1 MLKKRIF
8 FAVFFILGLFF
19 LPNLSAAKE
28 SVKLMVFHSPSC
40 SRCIEAK
47 RSLFP
52 DIENKYRGKIE
63 LEYYDLGNVDNYK
76 LLLGLKE
83 KYNQD
88 IALELPVIFIQGNL
102 LNGRSDLKTALP
114 MLIDLSLATIKTEE
128 DFRHKDLVEYFKSLG
143 PWVILGSG
151 LVDGIN
157 PCAFT
162 VIVFFVS
169 YLALQGYRRK
179 EMLIVGLS
187 FVFSVFVTYSLIGLG
202 LFNFLYRLKGFWI
215 FVKVF
220 NLSVGIFSIL
230 LGSLA
235 LYDFFKF
242 LKTKDTQ
249 GLALQLPGVI
259 KNRIHKVIGDNYR
272 KASGSK
278 IPRLILSALVTGFLV
293 SLLEAVCTG
302 QLYLPT
308 IAFVLKTTTLKWQ
321 ALLYLVYYN
330 IMFILPLL
338 AVLFLA
344 LLGVTSVQFASF
356 LRKNL
361 AIVKIIM
368 AAVFLSL
375 GIFLIFKG

>member
-1 MLKKRIF
+1 
-8 FAVFFILGLFF
+8 
-19 LPNLSAAKE
+19 
-28 SVKLMVFHSPSC
+28 
-40 SRCIEAK
+40 
-47 RSLFP
+47 
-52 DIENKYRGKIE
+52 
-63 LEYYDLGNVDNYK
+63 
-76 LLLGLKE
+76 
-83 KYNQD
+83 
-88 IALELPVIFIQGNL
+88 
-102 LNGRSDLKTALP
+102 
-114 MLIDLSLATIKTEE
+114 
-128 DFRHKDLVEYFKSLG
+128 
-143 PWVILGSG
+143 
-151 LVDGIN
+151 
-157 PCAFT
+157 
-162 VIVFFVS
+162 
-169 YLALQGYRRK
+169 
-179 EMLIVGLS
+179 MLIVGLS